1 MNDKRTASVT
11 LRFTAE
17 EIEQCETLLARI
29 GVPSLR
35 LSVLL
40 HDRIMAMVAQEVAK
54 PSAKK
59 GAGK

>member
-17 EIEQCETLLARI
+17 EIEQCEMLLARI

-40 HDRIMAMVAQEVAK
+40 HDRVMAMVAAEFAK
-54 PSAKK
+54 SSPKK